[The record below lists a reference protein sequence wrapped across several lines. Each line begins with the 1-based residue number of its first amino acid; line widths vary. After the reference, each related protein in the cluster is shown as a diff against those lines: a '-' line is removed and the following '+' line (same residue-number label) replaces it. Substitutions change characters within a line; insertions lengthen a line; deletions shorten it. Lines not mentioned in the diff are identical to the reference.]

1 MIIHVINF
9 IYHLV
14 DWLLS
19 AVSLCIITSA
29 IASWLVAFNIVNPR
43 NAFVYQILRFLDA
56 VTAPVLAPFRRF
68 IPLLG
73 GVDITPLIA
82 LVLIQLVQRDLLYPA
97 FNALANL
104 VAG

>member
-1 MIIHVINF
+1 MGPIIVF
-9 IYHLV
+9 VYHLV

-19 AVSLCIITSA
+19 AVSLCIIANA
-29 IASWLVAFNIVNPR
+29 IASWLVAFNIINSR
-43 NAFVYQILRFLDA
+43 SAFVYQVLRFLDA

-82 LVLIQLVQRDLLYPA
+82 LVLIQLVQRDLLPPA
-97 FNALANL
+97 FNALLQA
-104 VAG
+104 VGA

>member
-1 MIIHVINF
+1 MGPIIVF
-9 IYHLV
+9 VYHLV

-19 AVSLCIITSA
+19 AVSLCIIASA
-29 IASWLVAFNIVNPR
+29 IASWLVAFNIINSR
-43 NAFVYQILRFLDA
+43 SAFVYQVLRFLDA

-82 LVLIQLVQRDLLYPA
+82 LVLIQLVQRDLLPA
-97 FNALANL
+97 AFSALARAL
-104 VAG
+104 GA